1 MNMQKIQ
8 TKLGLSLPAI
18 LLLAALPIPR
28 ALGHDLHLFKEGDL
42 INTILVFLPAVI
54 WLIVIFWKKVPKPFI
69 TLLVVGLFYG
79 LFLAILHQI
88 TWDSFWSGNPPH
100 LGGNLKD
107 QFSPLAETLIM
118 RTATFISSVFVGL
131 ITGGFV
137 GAIATGG
144 LYFFPQS
151 SK

>member
-1 MNMQKIQ
+1 MNMQKFQ

-28 ALGHDLHLFKEGDL
+28 ALGHDLQLFKEGDL

-54 WLIVIFWKKVPKPFI
+54 WLIVIFWKKAPKPFM

-79 LFLAILHQI
+79 LFLGIIHQI
-88 TWDSFWSGNPPH
+88 TWDSFWNDNPPQ

-107 QFSPLAETLIM
+107 QFSPLAEALLM

-131 ITGGFV
+131 VTGGFV
-137 GAIATGG
+137 GAIAIGG
-144 LYFFPQS
+144 LYFFPQG